1 MYVNQI
7 CLKQILALVSK
18 SMFQLNKIR
27 AHIKMLAFEQ
37 TKLEMYLAEAKRD
50 TPENVKRIA
59 DIERSLNRVTK
70 NITAFETKLARFEV
84 APARP
89 VSRPAVGD
97 DDPSKPLIG

>member
-7 CLKQILALVSK
+7 SPCNILALVSK

-50 TPENVKRIA
+50 TPENVKRIS

-70 NITAFETKLARFEV
+70 NIQAFETKLARFEV

-89 VSRPAVGD
+89 ESRPAIGD

>member
-1 MYVNQI
+1 MYTSQI
-7 CLKQILALVSK
+7 YLEQILALVSK

-27 AHIKMLAFEQ
+27 AHIKMLAFEK
-37 TKLEMYLAEAKRD
+37 TKLEMYLKEAHRD
-50 TPENVKRIA
+50 NPENVKRIA

-70 NITAFETKLARFEV
+70 NMLAFETKLARFET

-89 VSRPAVGD
+89 VSREAIGS

>member
-7 CLKQILALVSK
+7 SPCNILALVSNC
-18 SMFQLNKIR
+18 MFQLNKIR
-27 AHIKMLAFEQ
+27 AHIKMLAFEK
-37 TKLEMYLAEAKRD
+37 TKLEMYLNEAHRD

-89 VSRPAVGD
+89 VSRPAIGD

>member
-1 MYVNQI
+1 MYANQI
-7 CLKQILALVSK
+7 YPQQILALVSMT
-18 SMFQLNKIR
+18 MFQLNKIR

-37 TKLEMYLAEAKRD
+37 TKLEMYLNEAKRD

-70 NITAFETKLARFEV
+70 NILAFETKLARFET

-89 VSRPAVGD
+89 VSREAIGS

>member
-50 TPENVKRIA
+50 NPDNVKRIS

-70 NITAFETKLARFEV
+70 NIQAFETKLARFEV

-89 VSRPAVGD
+89 VSRPAIGD